1 MHSTEFEIHQER
13 FDNYHQR
20 MKYAISL
27 FLAMI
32 FIQISWSQN
41 SEKFSF
47 AYNQT
52 KIQKVLSDVELKFN
66 IKYSYADSIASGKT
80 LTVPKALYSLEEIH
94 NKITEQTQLRIIKI
108 DNRFYSVVSEEEAP
122 IKNYVLD
129 DVLVEGFLANGITK
143 TSQKVIL
150 HPKKVETLPGVTDA
164 DILLTLQQL
173 PGVKSPNETASGLH
187 IRGSTPDQNLLLWDG
202 IRLYHPGHLFGMI
215 SAINPNVE
223 QTVNYYNKATNP
235 KFGERISSVVDI
247 KTSDKICNRTKINAG
262 INALNA
268 DLYVQTPLIK
278 DKLGLQLSGR
288 KSFTE
293 LVQTPTFNQLANKVF
308 QNTNFRD
315 FDNQNKF
322 QFQDY
327 SAKLNF
333 KPNNKSELSL
343 SGLWI
348 DNNLNFKNN
357 NLDSSVSNQTMA
369 ISNFGFALNWFQKYN
384 AGLEQKVLVFY
395 SAYDFDYERKHT
407 YSPTEF
413 GGYKKLNRAIDSG
426 VELNYIFKI
435 NENLVWD
442 FGYQVFGNDVSHLFN
457 SYNQDLGVVL
467 DLKHNYNVTHVGYSF
482 LKYDYQKWNFQTG
495 ARYNQYTQ
503 IKDNSFE
510 PRILIQRKLTDA
522 FVVQASYERKSQIS
536 SQIREDFAN
545 DLSLENYVWVMSA
558 KDSYPVQKANQ
569 FTAGFIFK
577 KNSWLLDVDAYY
589 KTISGIT
596 SFTFDFQNQFDLDI
610 HQGKG
615 FTKGVDVLLQKSA
628 PTWRAWATYTFQDSQ
643 NKFDEIN
650 KDHYFQINSNTKHA
664 LNFSLYK
671 KWMNY
676 NLALGWFWHTGKPF
690 SKINDSGE
698 ISSYNSE
705 TLPNYH
711 RLDISGFYQFKDN
724 RNWIY
729 KIGVSVYNLYNRHE
743 IISKELQRQFGDL
756 GEFITPTYSVQDYY
770 SLGITPNVFL
780 RVSF

>member
-1 MHSTEFEIHQER
+1 
-13 FDNYHQR
+13 
-20 MKYAISL
+20 MKYSISL
-27 FLAMI
+27 FLAMV
-32 FIQISWSQN
+32 FIQISWSQK

-47 AYNQT
+47 AYT
-52 KIQKVLSDVELKFN
+52 DCKIVKVLADVEEKF
-66 IKYSYADSIASGKT
+66 KVKFSYADSITLGKT
-80 LTVPKALYSLEEIH
+80 LSLSKALYSLDEI
-94 NKITEQTQLRIIKI
+94 NGKITEQTQLRIIKI
-108 DNRFYSVVSEEEAP
+108 DNRFYSVIQENEPIP
-122 IKNYVLD
+122 IKTYVLD
-129 DVLVEGFLANGITK
+129 DVLVEGFLAKGINK

-150 HPKKVETLPGVTDA
+150 YPQKVQTLPGVTDA

-187 IRGSTPDQNLLLWDG
+187 IRGSTPDQNLVLWDG

-235 KFGERISSVVDI
+235 KFGERISSVIDI
-247 KTSDKICNRTKINAG
+247 KTSDKIAGKTKINAG

-293 LVQTPTFNQLANKVF
+293 WLQSPTFDQLAKKVF

-315 FDNQNKF
+315 FNNQNKF

-333 KPNNKSELSL
+333 KPNAKSELSL

-348 DNNLNFKNN
+348 DNNLDFRNKNQD
-357 NLDSSVSNQTMA
+357 LSVTNQTMA
-369 ISNFGFALNWFQKYN
+369 ISNFGFSLNWFQKYSTR
-384 AGLEQKVLVFY
+384 LEQKLLVFY
-395 SAYDFDYERKHT
+395 SAYDFDYEKKQQ
-407 YSPTEF
+407 YSASEF
-413 GGYKKLNRAIDSG
+413 EGYKKLNHVIDSG
-426 VELNYIFKI
+426 AELNFTFAI
-435 NENLVWD
+435 NEQLHWD
-442 FGYQVFGNDVSHLFN
+442 FGYQIFGNDISHLFN

-467 DLKHNYNVTHVGYSF
+467 DLKHHYNVTNVGYSF
-482 LKYDYQKWNFQTG
+482 LKYDYRKWNFQAG
-495 ARYNQYTQ
+495 ARYNQYSQ
-503 IKDNSFE
+503 LKESSFE
-510 PRILIQRKLTDA
+510 PRILVQRKLTDA
-522 FVVQASYERKSQIS
+522 LVFQASYERKSQVS

-545 DLSLENYVWVMSA
+545 DLSLENYVWVISA
-558 KDSYPVQKANQ
+558 KDSYPIQRANQ
-569 FTAGFIFK
+569 FTTGFIWK

-596 SFTFDFQNQFDLDI
+596 SFTFDFQNQYDYII

-628 PTWRAWATYTFQDSQ
+628 PSWRAWATYTYQDSQ
-643 NKFDEIN
+643 HKFDEIN
-650 KDHYFQINSNTKHA
+650 QGQYFQINSNTKHA

-671 KWMNY
+671 KWENY

-690 SKINDSGE
+690 STVNDSGQMVT
-698 ISSYNSE
+698 YNSE
-705 TLPNYH
+705 TLPDYH
-711 RLDISGFYQFKDN
+711 RLDISGFYQFKDSN
-724 RNWIY
+724 NWQY
-729 KIGVSVYNLYNRHE
+729 KIGVSIYNLYNRHE
-743 IISKELQRQFGDL
+743 IISKELERKYTDL
-756 GEFITPTYSVQDYY
+756 GDFVAPKYAIQDYY
-770 SLGITPNVFL
+770 SLGMTPNIFL